1 MANLF
6 QRIKN
11 TVMSDL
17 HEALDKKEKKN
28 PIAVLNHYLRQCEQE
43 VEKVSKLVERQY
55 LLKEEFQKEYQQASA
70 LADKRKYQ
78 AEVASKAN
86 EEGLY
91 EFALQE
97 QKYYEERAVR
107 IQDSKLKATKE
118 LEELE
123 RKYEEMKHKLKDM
136 YIKRMELMG
145 RENIARAHNK
155 VNSVLESSSGYN
167 NQAFS
172 KFDEIETYLDHLEHG
187 VNSSYYRNTIDAKIA
202 KLEKEVKK
210 EETEAIP
217 S

>member
-1 MANLF
+1 MLNLF
-6 QRIKN
+6 QRMKN

-28 PIAVLNHYLRQCEQE
+28 PIGVLNHYLRQCEQE
-43 VEKVSKLVERQY
+43 VEKVRKLVERQY
-55 LLKEEFQKEYQQASA
+55 LLKKEFQKEHQEASV
-70 LADKRKYQ
+70 LAEKRKYQ

-91 EFALQE
+91 EFARQE
-97 QKYYEERAVR
+97 QTYYEERSVR
-107 IQDSKLKATKE
+107 IRESMLQAGKE

-123 RKYEEMKHKLKDM
+123 RKYGEMKHKLKDM

-145 RENIARAHNK
+145 RENIARAHHKMNA
-155 VNSVLESSSGYN
+155 VLESSSGYD
-167 NQAFS
+167 NQSFS
-172 KFDEIETYLDHLEHG
+172 KFGEIETYLDQLEHG

-202 KLEKEVKK
+202 KLEKDVKN

>member
-1 MANLF
+1 M
-6 QRIKN
+6 
-11 TVMSDL
+11 
-17 HEALDKKEKKN
+17 
-28 PIAVLNHYLRQCEQE
+28 
-43 VEKVSKLVERQY
+43 
-55 LLKEEFQKEYQQASA
+55 
-70 LADKRKYQ
+70 
-78 AEVASKAN
+78 
-86 EEGLY
+86 
-91 EFALQE
+91 
-97 QKYYEERAVR
+97 R
-107 IQDSKLKATKE
+107 IQDSKVKATKE